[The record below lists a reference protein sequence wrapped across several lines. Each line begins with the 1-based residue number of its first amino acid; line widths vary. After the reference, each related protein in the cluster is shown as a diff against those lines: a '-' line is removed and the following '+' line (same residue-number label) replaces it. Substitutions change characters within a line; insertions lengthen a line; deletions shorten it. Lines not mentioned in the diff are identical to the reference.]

1 VSGKRVAIVQ
11 SSYLPWKG
19 YFDIVHDV
27 DEFIFL
33 DEVQYT
39 VRDWR
44 NRNRIKTAHGS
55 QWLSVP
61 VGDDRKRLIHEVKP
75 VDATWQIK
83 HWKSIV
89 GAYGRAPY
97 FSLYRDF
104 FEEIFM
110 KTRWDSLSHFNQ
122 TTTRRIAHELL
133 GLPTRFVDSR
143 QFEGRGSKLELI
155 LSLLQEAGATSYLS
169 GPSALDYLDAARFE
183 ERSIELRIKQ
193 YGYPTY
199 PQLHPPFVHEVSV
212 IDLLFNTG
220 PAAASYIWGDRA

>member
-1 VSGKRVAIVQ
+1 MIPKKVAIVQ

-19 YFDIVHDV
+19 YFDIAHDV

-39 VRDWR
+39 TRDWR
-44 NRNRIKTAHGS
+44 SRNRIKTAHGT

-61 VGDDRKRLIHEVKP
+61 AGSDRKRLIHEVEL
-75 VDATWQIK
+75 VDPSWQAR

-89 GAYGRAPY
+89 GAYGRAAFFP
-97 FSLYRDF
+97 LYRDF
-104 FEEIFM
+104 FEAIFM
-110 KTRWDSLSHFNQ
+110 GTRWHSLSEFNQ
-122 TTTRRIAHELL
+122 TTTRRIANELL

-143 QFEGRGSKLELI
+143 SYAGSGSKLELI
-155 LSLLQEAGATSYLS
+155 LSLLDRAGATSYLS
-169 GPSALDYLDAARFE
+169 GPSALGYLDAGRFA
-183 ERSIELRIKQ
+183 ERSIELCIKR
-193 YGYPTY
+193 YEYPVH

-220 PAAASYIWGDRA
+220 PDAGRFIWGDRP